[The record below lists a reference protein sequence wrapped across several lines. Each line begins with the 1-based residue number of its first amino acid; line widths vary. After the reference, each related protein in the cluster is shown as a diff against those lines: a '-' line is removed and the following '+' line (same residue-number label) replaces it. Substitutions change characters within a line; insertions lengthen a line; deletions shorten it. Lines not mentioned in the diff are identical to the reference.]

1 MSSWQMTHNRF
12 LHLSSGNTVAHKI
25 RAVHQMRCLLIR
37 RRVTRVSINQNP
49 NWRIVEGGRIESGGT
64 FQRNSGQM
72 CKICQNRYAAN
83 GPVVQFV
90 QNGPVAPICARP
102 RGGTEGKLGK
112 SGKSLQLLV
121 FQSGG
126 GFKSFF
132 AFIMWKM
139 LKIIILITYILDKQ

>member
-1 MSSWQMTHNRF
+1 M
-12 LHLSSGNTVAHKI
+12 
-25 RAVHQMRCLLIR
+25 
-37 RRVTRVSINQNP
+37 SINQNP

-64 FQRNSGQM
+64 FRRNSGQM
-72 CKICQNRYAAN
+72 CKICQNRSAAN

-126 GFKSFF
+126 GFKCFF
-132 AFIMWKM
+132 AFIMRKM
-139 LKIIILITYILDKQ
+139 LKIIILTTYILDKQ